1 MKDLRLGMKGDEV
14 GDWQSFLRGQ
24 GYYFGAIDDDFG
36 GLTHDATI
44 LFQKAHKLGAD
55 GVVGQNTH
63 YQAILL
69 GLNDSSVTSTLFD
82 FPKKPNFQ
90 PLVGNALREKMFGK
104 FKFVNAPIK
113 GNLEGIRITDDWES
127 KNIIK
132 VNLPA
137 LSKATNGQFTSMR
150 FHKLAEGQLVKFFE
164 ELEKQ
169 NLHTKILS
177 YAGAFYPRYIRGS
190 RTQLS
195 NHSWGTAFDINVP
208 WNGLNHTPALMGQKG
223 CVRELVP
230 IANEF
235 GFYWGGHFGKNVNGK
250 MIGRMDGMHFEIA
263 KLL

>member
-1 MKDLRLGMKGDEV
+1 MRILELGIKCDEV

-36 GLTHDATI
+36 GLTHDATV
-44 LFQKAHKLGAD
+44 LFQKAQKLRFD
-55 GVVGQNTH
+55 GVVGDAT
-63 YQAILL
+63 YKKALSL
-69 GLNDSSVTSTLFD
+69 GFHKENNVVTDTID
-82 FPKKPNFQ
+82 FPPKPNFQ
-90 PLVGNALREKMFGK
+90 PLVGNAVREKMFGK
-104 FKFVNAPIK
+104 FKYVNAPTK
-113 GNLEGIRITDDWES
+113 DNPEGILITDDWES

-137 LSKATNGQFTSMR
+137 LEKATNGQFKGMR
-150 FHKLAEGQLVKFFE
+150 WHKLGEHQLVKFFE

-177 YAGAFYPRYIRGS
+177 YSGAFYPRYIRGS

-208 WNGLNHTPALMGQKG
+208 WNGLGHTPALLGQKG

-230 IANEF
+230 IAHEF
-235 GFYWGGHFGKNVNGK
+235 GLFWGGNFSRK
-250 MIGRMDGMHFEIA
+250 DGMHFEIA

>member
-1 MKDLRLGMKGDEV
+1 
-14 GDWQSFLRGQ
+14 
-24 GYYFGAIDDDFG
+24 
-36 GLTHDATI
+36 
-44 LFQKAHKLGAD
+44 
-55 GVVGQNTH
+55 
-63 YQAILL
+63 
-69 GLNDSSVTSTLFD
+69 
-82 FPKKPNFQ
+82 
-90 PLVGNALREKMFGK
+90 VGNALREKMFGK

-235 GFYWGGHFGKNVNGK
+235 GFYWGGHFS
-250 MIGRMDGMHFEIA
+250 RMDGMHFEIA

>member
-1 MKDLRLGMKGDEV
+1 
-14 GDWQSFLRGQ
+14 
-24 GYYFGAIDDDFG
+24 
-36 GLTHDATI
+36 
-44 LFQKAHKLGAD
+44 
-55 GVVGQNTH
+55 
-63 YQAILL
+63 
-69 GLNDSSVTSTLFD
+69 
-82 FPKKPNFQ
+82 
-90 PLVGNALREKMFGK
+90 
-104 FKFVNAPIK
+104 
-113 GNLEGIRITDDWES
+113 
-127 KNIIK
+127 
-132 VNLPA
+132 
-137 LSKATNGQFTSMR
+137 MR

-235 GFYWGGHFGKNVNGK
+235 GFYWGGHFS
-250 MIGRMDGMHFEIA
+250 RMDGMHFEIA